1 MKKIVLVIAVQIPV
15 MMNANLNL
23 LMNKLKIMYNNNLIA
38 LWILYLIY
46 NVKRVSKDIITIIIY
61 VYNVIIYVFNVQMSH
76 VKLVNIWRI
85 N

>member
-1 MKKIVLVIAVQIPV
+1 MKKIILVIAVQIPV

-23 LMNKLKIMYNNNLIA
+23 LINKLKI
-38 LWILYLIY
+38 IY

-76 VKLVNIWRI
+76 VKLVNI
-85 N
+85 